1 MSHPPLGALM
11 RAHEVLRHG
20 GHPLALLDLD
30 LTLLDNGPRTRAI
43 LTSWVERLDGRL
55 PGATVAAMA
64 ERAATMPLV
73 FSIRDNLWRVLV
85 GSDPEGSGEDTTLR
99 TLAHKEELAPLAKEG
114 FHFWRDAFFD
124 PAWLDHDVALPGA
137 ADAVRALVDEAVTV
151 VYVTARKVDLAAATV
166 SSLLRLGFPIAGPH
180 ALLLT
185 NDHPSRTD
193 HESKIVSLDY
203 CARLGTPV
211 LCAENE
217 PAHANTMHRR
227 FPSALTVL
235 VETRHSEPAPPLDS
249 GVARVAGIADA
260 L

>member
-11 RAHEVLRHG
+11 RAHEVLRLG

-30 LTLLDNGPRTRAI
+30 LTLVDNGPRTRKI
-43 LTSWVERLDGRL
+43 LTTWVDSLVGRL
-55 PGATVAAMA
+55 SARVVDAMA
-64 ERAATMPLV
+64 ERAATLPLV

-85 GSDPEGSGEDTTLR
+85 GTSDDAAEEAALR
-99 TLAHKEELAPLAKEG
+99 TLADKEELAPLAKEG
-114 FHFWRDAFFD
+114 FLFWRDAFFD
-124 PAWLDHDVALPGA
+124 PRWLVHDVALEGA
-137 ADAVRALVDEAVTV
+137 VEAVRTLVDEGVTV
-151 VYVTARKVDLAAATV
+151 VYVTARKLDLASMTV
-166 SSLLRLGFPIAGPH
+166 SSLLRLGFPVAGPH

-193 HESKIVSLDY
+193 HESKVVSLDY

-235 VETRHSEPAPPLDS
+235 IETRHSEPAPPLDG
-249 GVARVAGIADA
+249 GVARVKGIADA